1 VIKLNIACATNV
13 FPAPWLNID
22 VADMNDAYFRHIRG
36 LDADRL
42 DSGWSEEQKNH
53 VRWLNAGSLRFEQ
66 RDLRKGF
73 PDYPDGS
80 VDAIYGGQMIE
91 HLQPHT
97 EAPAFLLECYRM
109 LKPGGRIRLTTP
121 DLAWLIENFL
131 SDSMGDF
138 TSEQPEFYKDAL
150 EEDQLAYIMFGAG
163 GTAERYEGHQHLY
176 TRRSL
181 AARLESAGFEL
192 AAELDGN
199 LFAGSVDKGMS
210 HSFGIEAIK

>member
-1 VIKLNIACATNV
+1 MIKLNIACATNV

-22 VADMNDAYFRHIRG
+22 VVDMEDAYFRHIRG

-53 VRWLNAGSLRFEQ
+53 VRWLNAGTLRFEQ
-66 RDLRKGF
+66 LDLRKGF

-97 EAPAFLLECYRM
+97 EAMAFLLECHRM
-109 LKPGGRIRLTTP
+109 LRPGGRIRLTTP

-131 SDSMGDF
+131 SDSRGDF
-138 TSEQPEFYKDAL
+138 AS
-150 EEDQLAYIMFGAG
+150 
-163 GTAERYEGHQHLY
+163 
-176 TRRSL
+176 
-181 AARLESAGFEL
+181 
-192 AAELDGN
+192 
-199 LFAGSVDKGMS
+199 
-210 HSFGIEAIK
+210 